1 MQVEGRNLKHL
12 IRLNALPGASSSIT
26 GVGLGA
32 LEPCRAK
39 GCECNDMN
47 MKSNTECMV
56 AKRGHHVSS
65 QVDLWNCARFLLNV
79 PMLKPDM

>member
-1 MQVEGRNLKHL
+1 MRVESRNLKHS
-12 IRLNALPGASSSIT
+12 ILNALPGASSSIT

-39 GCECNDMN
+39 GCECDDLD

-56 AKRGHHVSS
+56 ARKEGI
-65 QVDLWNCARFLLNV
+65 
-79 PMLKPDM
+79 M